1 MIASA
6 FAFSLMSLFVKLA
19 GSRLPTQEI
28 VAARALISLI
38 LSYLVL
44 LRAGVPVW
52 GVHRGLLLARGAV
65 GFLALSFV
73 YYALTQLP
81 LAEATVIQYLH
92 PMFTALLAS
101 LFLGERPGPAVLGCI
116 ALSFIGLLFVAQP
129 AFLFQGAGITLPPLA
144 LGAALLGAF
153 MSGCAYVLVRKL
165 ATKEHPLVI
174 VFYFPLISLPATLPF
189 LLYHFVWPRGVE
201 WFALLG
207 VGVFTQIG
215 QVCLTKGVQLETASR
230 ATSYS
235 YLQILFAAVWGVLF
249 LGELPTLWTI
259 LGALL
264 IVAGSLLSM
273 SDRSPAIAK

>member
-19 GSRLPTQEI
+19 GTRLPTQEI
-28 VAARALISLI
+28 VAARALISLV
-38 LSYLVL
+38 LSYVVLV
-44 LRAGVPVW
+44 RVGVPAW
-52 GVHRGLLLARGAV
+52 GAHRGLLLARGAV
-65 GFLALSFV
+65 GFLALSLV

-92 PMFTALLAS
+92 PMFTALLAAF
-101 LFLGERPGPAVLGCI
+101 FLGERPGPAVLGCI
-116 ALSFIGLLFVAQP
+116 ALSFVGLLFVAQP
-129 AFLFQGAGITLPPLA
+129 SFLFHGAGISLPPLA

-189 LLYHFVWPRGVE
+189 LLHRFVWPQGFE
-201 WFALLG
+201 WLALLG

-235 YLQILFAAVWGVLF
+235 YLQILFAAGWGALF

-273 SDRSPAIAK
+273 SDRSPAVAK